1 MIKRKFDFFVI
12 GGGSGGVRAA
22 RVAASR
28 GIKVGLAEG
37 WDLGG
42 TCVNRGCVPKKL
54 YSYSSHFS
62 DEFNL
67 MSTFGWKSFKPKFSW
82 NKLVINKKKEIKR
95 LNEIYKGLLKNSGV
109 EIFNDFASFE
119 DQYTVKVGK
128 NLIQSKLFLIA
139 VGTKPR
145 KLSFS
150 AQKKIITSD
159 DAFDLKKLPKKILI
173 LGGGY
178 IAVEF
183 ASIFNGLGVDVTM
196 CIRGRKI
203 LKGFDDD
210 VIEHLSIQMKER
222 GIKFITSSFPNEIN
236 FENKKFNVH
245 FKGKKNLKYDLVMEA
260 LGREPNIN
268 SLKLNLAKVKRSKND
283 SIIVDN
289 YFKTSNK
296 NIYAIG
302 DVIDRVQ
309 LTPVAIAEAM
319 HIVNNIFNKSKK
331 SFKYSN
337 IPTAVFS
344 NPNFAC
350 IGLTEGEARKKFKK
364 IDVFTSHFKP
374 LKYSLS
380 KLTDKVY
387 IKLIVNSV
395 NDKIIGLHYLG
406 ENAAEIIQGFAVAV
420 VKGLKKSDLDDTIG
434 IHPTSAEEIVTM
446 KNKN

>member
-1 MIKRKFDFFVI
+1 MMIKRKFDFFVI

-62 DEFNL
+62 DDFNL

-82 NKLVINKKKEIKR
+82 SKLVVNKKKEIKR

-203 LKGFDDD
+203 LRGFDDD
-210 VIEHLSIQMKER
+210 VIEHLSTQMKER
-222 GIKFITSSFPNEIN
+222 GIKFVTGSFPDEIN
-236 FENKKFNVH
+236 FKNKKFNVH
-245 FKGKKNLKYDLVMEA
+245 FKGKFLKYDLVMEA

-268 SLKLNLAKVKRSKND
+268 NLNLNLAKVKRSKND

-289 YFKTSNK
+289 FFKTSNK
-296 NIYAIG
+296 NIFAIG

-380 KLTDKVY
+380 KLNDKVY